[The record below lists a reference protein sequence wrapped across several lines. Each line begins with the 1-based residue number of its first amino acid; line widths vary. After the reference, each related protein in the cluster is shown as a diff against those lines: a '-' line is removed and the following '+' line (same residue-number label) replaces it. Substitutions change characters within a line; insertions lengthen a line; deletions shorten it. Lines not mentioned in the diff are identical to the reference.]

1 MLNKLG
7 NSKTVQEDASL
18 QDATKALPSGQDDPE
33 ATQATATTQPAERCN
48 WEENDCAKRE

>member
-18 QDATKALPSGQDDPE
+18 RDATKALPSGQDDPE